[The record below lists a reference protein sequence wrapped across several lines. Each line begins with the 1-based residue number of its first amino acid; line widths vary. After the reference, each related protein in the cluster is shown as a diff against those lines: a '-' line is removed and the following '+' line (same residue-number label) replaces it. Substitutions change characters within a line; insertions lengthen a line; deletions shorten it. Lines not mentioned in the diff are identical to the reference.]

1 MDLRRLRQIGRSY
14 LLSIGIW
21 GALSLLTGWQ
31 YRIFDQQLN
40 IHSSLLQMI
49 LLAESRGIAFA
60 LLTPPIFFVV
70 RRYVSDMS
78 RLSALGLYALG
89 LVPFMILY
97 ACIRWVLL
105 PPWDAALQ
113 MYVPRSAH
121 GPLEL
126 IHQGFA
132 DQLTIYIALIAAAH
146 AYKYFD
152 RTRQQELEKA
162 EYQRALAASELQAL
176 KMQLHPHF
184 LFNTLHGISAL
195 VDNDPN
201 SAKLMVVKLSDLLR
215 TALRHSGADLITFHD
230 ELAFIKEY
238 LDLEKM
244 RFGSRLKID
253 LHIDPAVEQ
262 TLVPQMILQPLLE
275 NAIRHGVA
283 SSRGNG
289 WIEIAAQ
296 KTNGLL
302 ELRIRNSVGSSKP
315 AGTGVG
321 LRNTEARLRHL
332 YRDEASFVFN
342 VSEDQT
348 AVTTLRIPILGGA
361 QPSVEEP
368 RLTRT
373 DATAKVGEA
382 ILSGSD

>member
-1 MDLRRLRQIGRSY
+1 MHLRRLQQIGRSY

-21 GALSLLTGWQ
+21 CALSLLTGWQ
-31 YRIFDQQLN
+31 YRIFDRQLN

-60 LLTPPIFFVV
+60 MLTPPIFFIV
-70 RRYVSDMS
+70 RRYASDMK
-78 RLSALGLYALG
+78 RLSALGLYAAG
-89 LVPFMILY
+89 VVPFMIFY
-97 ACIRWVLL
+97 ACIRWLLL
-105 PPWDAALQ
+105 PPWDPVLQ

-152 RTRQQELEKA
+152 RTRQQELEKV

-195 VDNDPN
+195 VDSDPK

-215 TALRHSGADLITFHD
+215 TALRHSGADLIVFQD

-244 RFGSRLKID
+244 RFGSRLKVNF
-253 LHIDPAVEQ
+253 HIDPAFER

-289 WIEIAAQ
+289 WIEISAQ
-296 KTNGLL
+296 KVNGLL
-302 ELRIRNSVGSSKP
+302 ELRIRNSVGSGKP
-315 AGTGVG
+315 SGTGLG
-321 LRNTEARLRHL
+321 LRNTEARLKHL
-332 YRDEASFVFN
+332 YRDEAFFSFS
-342 VSEDQT
+342 VSHDQT
-348 AVTTLRIPILGGA
+348 AITTLRIPILGDQ
-361 QPSVEEP
+361 QPLVNETPFPELKSKEK
-368 RLTRT
+368 L
-373 DATAKVGEA
+373 GEA